1 MITSAMIKEKAKE
14 LGAGVCGI
22 GDIKYFVGDDP
33 QHNPLS
39 ILPNATCI
47 IGFGIPIPKGL
58 YMAMEEQR
66 QYFNYTNLA
75 VKYTDESF
83 AEIFLLKMGAMIEDA
98 GYDACL
104 QRSVPGFKVK
114 GDKSTNPEV
123 NRIYELQFA
132 SPVQEGKPPPDII
145 IDYNKAAYICG
156 LGSIGLHGKVIVPKY
171 GTFMRWV
178 FIVTDMPLECDK
190 PFGNELC
197 DKCGKCLTACPGK
210 AISLENGVNSWQC
223 SVYYRGAHKSN
234 PFITEE
240 TLKGHPERKAII
252 NGEKRFDA
260 QSAQAIYP
268 ALNFLPQTHFGY
280 LACLCGKPC
289 ETACYKHLKEQGKI

>member
-1 MITSAMIKEKAKE
+1 MITAAMIKEKAKE

-22 GDIKYFVGDDP
+22 GDIKHFIGDDP

-47 IGFGIPIPKGL
+47 IGFGLPVPKGL
-58 YMAMEEQR
+58 YFAMQDQR

-75 VKYTDESF
+75 VKYTDETF
-83 AEIFLLKMGAMIEDA
+83 AEIFLLKMGALIEDA

-104 QRSVPGFKVK
+104 QRFVPGFKVK

-123 NRIYELQFA
+123 SRIYELQFA
-132 SPVQEGKPPPDII
+132 SPVAEGKPAPDVI
-145 IDYNKAAYICG
+145 IDYNKAAVVCG
-156 LGSIGLHGKVIVPKY
+156 LGEVGLHGKVIAPKF

-178 FIVTDMPLECDK
+178 FIITDMPLECDE
-190 PFGNELC
+190 PFKASLC

-210 AISLENGVNSWQC
+210 AISAEKGVDTWQC

-234 PFITEE
+234 PFMKEDF
-240 TLKGHPERKAII
+240 LAGNPEREAIVD
-252 NGEKRFDA
+252 GEKRFDSE
-260 QSAQAIYP
+260 SAQAIYP
-268 ALNFLPQTHFGY
+268 KLNFLPKTHFGY
-280 LACLCGKPC
+280 VACLCGKAC
-289 ETACYKHLKEQGKI
+289 ETVCYNHLKEIGKL